1 MKVEH
6 KVLNWAASV
15 HAATSVGSSR
25 DLELRL
31 NQLGDEGWSTV
42 AVAASGDDSYLV
54 VLTRSS
60 PADTGDIQ
68 LVQLAVV
75 QRVRQAMQRVAARAT
90 EALGRP
96 GQPRPPSALP
106 R

>member
-6 KVLNWAASV
+6 KVVFSAAGKQRAAS
-15 HAATSVGSSR
+15 AGGPD

-31 NQLGDEGWSTV
+31 NQLGEEGWTTV
-42 AVAASGDDSYLV
+42 AVAASGDSGYLV
-54 VLTRSS
+54 VLTRPSQ
-60 PADTGDIQ
+60 ADADDIQ

-75 QRVRQAMQRVAARAT
+75 HRVRQTVQRVVERAT

-96 GQPRPPSALP
+96 APSRPPSALP